1 MRRPSIIIHKGESA
15 AKLKSSGSSGSSSGG
30 GAISQTGGAP
40 PPAHSQKPVTL
51 PANIG
56 SGYSKLDASIPAAGG
71 RQQLPQVPP
80 IKMPQVPPAAMLELA
95 LCPPI
100 PAVVTPS
107 IFVPSR
113 RIYVDPSIDVKKSRS
128 NSASGN
134 FIFEFFLSGKFKKK
148 KKKKKN

>member
-1 MRRPSIIIHKGESA
+1 MRRPSIIIQKGDS
-15 AKLKSSGSSGSSSGG
+15 AKLIKSSGSSSGG

-51 PANIG
+51 PASASG
-56 SGYSKLDASIPAAGG
+56 SGQTNEYYSQSQTTDDSIPAAGG

-80 IKMPQVPPAAMLELA
+80 AAMLELA
-95 LCPPI
+95 LCPPT

-113 RIYVDPSIDVKKSRS
+113 RIYVDPSLDVKKSRS
-128 NSASGN
+128 NPASGN
-134 FIFEFFLSGKFKKK
+134 QFFFLTKFEFW
-148 KKKKKN
+148 